1 MLVINSFVRVLDFI
15 MTGTEMN
22 GLAVAEYNT
31 LNSNIET
38 IEGSLSYINLEYE
51 DGRNRTNPPVLYIDR
66 IVVRDMFG
74 NR

>member
-1 MLVINSFVRVLDFI
+1 
-15 MTGTEMN
+15 MN

-31 LNSNIET
+31 LSTNIER

-51 DGRNRTNPPVLYIDR
+51 DGRNRTYPPVLYIDR
-66 IVVRDMFG
+66 IVVKDMFG

>member
-1 MLVINSFVRVLDFI
+1 MLDFI

-31 LNSNIET
+31 LTPDVQT

-51 DGRNRTNPPVLYIDR
+51 DGANKTHPPVLYIDR

-74 NR
+74 NRQVTVFNC